1 MEIESNATTMLRT
14 RTSAADHLHRTLV
27 LLAAAALLYCAC
39 TLYCC
44 VVQMVTP
51 VFGSA
56 GSMLSKGIDLDEV
69 FSGESST
76 LVTRQEGL
84 LLCYLA
90 AGHEVVRYDT
100 LSGSF
105 RRTARADV

>member
-1 MEIESNATTMLRT
+1 
-14 RTSAADHLHRTLV
+14 
-27 LLAAAALLYCAC
+27 
-39 TLYCC
+39 
-44 VVQMVTP
+44 MVTP

-84 LLCYLA
+84 LCYLA
-90 AGHEVVRYDT
+90 ASMYEVLRYDT